1 MRPPQ
6 NPAPPLLPGKRRIR
20 VKLCYAGSPSEFLRL
35 RRLPAVVAV
44 RRWRRSSSSPG
55 EAAFSFTPGRKSAD
69 ILEESQDERRE
80 RITDDDILWPGKT
93 TTIGVR
99 NDEATVFRYTL
110 TLTDLPPSLY
120 AVLPA
125 QGGQWVPAGGVLLQ
139 PGEEASFDICFAP
152 PPLDFRTRSQT
163 FSFVITR
170 FIRAAP
176 ATPV

>member
-1 MRPPQ
+1 MLDR
-6 NPAPPLLPGKRRIR
+6 LLSFFGYGGYLPS
-20 VKLCYAGSPSEFLRL
+20 SPFGGGGD
-35 RRLPAVVAV
+35 
-44 RRWRRSSSSPG
+44 SSSSPG

-152 PPLDFRTRSQT
+152 RRWTSGRAARRSV
-163 FSFVITR
+163 SSSPAS
-170 FIRAAP
+170 IRAAP